1 MSNSWDLMEKWPKFL
16 HIYTYYSNQ
25 ITIIKMSINFCIICS
40 LEILRYW
47 FKKENFTMNITESGK
62 SHYCYG
68 NSHPFLSSPFPR
80 KQRNLFLCTVD
91 WPSTVQALL
100 IFHYILIFFNLATII
115 HLHTTIYRE
124 QNVYLI
130 KEINLKVEK
139 TDSPLRSINH
149 TKILEI
155 SFQIQH

>member
-100 IFHYILIFFNLATII
+100 IFHYILIFFYWYAAAEHASFLYSSVKKRNGAWG
-115 HLHTTIYRE
+115 
-124 QNVYLI
+124 
-130 KEINLKVEK
+130 KEN
-139 TDSPLRSINH
+139 NA
-149 TKILEI
+149 
-155 SFQIQH
+155 